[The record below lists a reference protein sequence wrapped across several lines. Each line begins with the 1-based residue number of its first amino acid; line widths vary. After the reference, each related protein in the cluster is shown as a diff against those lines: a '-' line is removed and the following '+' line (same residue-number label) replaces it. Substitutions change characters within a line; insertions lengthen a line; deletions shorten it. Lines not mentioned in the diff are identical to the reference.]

1 MDSMQTIWQKT
12 KESLRE
18 ELADTSIAAW
28 IEPLRPVSLQEG
40 KLTLSVPNQDILD
53 AVKARYAGFIQQSL
67 QIVSPMHAIE
77 PVYRLQSE
85 LAAAAP
91 KQPVRTSTLNPHYT
105 FDQFVVGKSNQFAW
119 AASMGVAKTPGT
131 KYNPLFIYGGTGL
144 GKTHLMHAI
153 GHEILQNNPDANV
166 LYVTS
171 EQFTNE
177 VISSMQNKEYGQ
189 KIHFRNRYR
198 NVDALLIDDIQFL
211 AKKEST
217 IEEFFH
223 TFNTLYEANKQII
236 ITTDKPPKEINMEDR
251 MRSRFEWGLL
261 ADISPPDYETRVAIL
276 RKKAEAEQ
284 IDIAEPD
291 VLEAIAMRVESN
303 IRELEGSLTRVIA
316 YSALTGRSIT
326 KALAEEALKD
336 YFTQKK
342 KIVTPRNIMQAVC
355 THFDIT
361 MEDLCGKRRSRD
373 IARPRQI
380 AMYMMRTMTELP
392 LEKIGSLLGGRNHTT
407 IMYACNLI
415 ASEIVTDPEMK
426 EMIDDLSA
434 RVTE

>member
-1 MDSMQTIWQKT
+1 
-12 KESLRE
+12 
-18 ELADTSIAAW
+18 
-28 IEPLRPVSLQEG
+28 
-40 KLTLSVPNQDILD
+40 
-53 AVKARYAGFIQQSL
+53 
-67 QIVSPMHAIE
+67 
-77 PVYRLQSE
+77 
-85 LAAAAP
+85 
-91 KQPVRTSTLNPHYT
+91 
-105 FDQFVVGKSNQFAW
+105 
-119 AASMGVAKTPGT
+119 
-131 KYNPLFIYGGTGL
+131 
-144 GKTHLMHAI
+144 
-153 GHEILQNNPDANV
+153 
-166 LYVTS
+166 
-171 EQFTNE
+171 
-177 VISSMQNKEYGQ
+177 
-189 KIHFRNRYR
+189 
-198 NVDALLIDDIQFL
+198 
-211 AKKEST
+211 
-217 IEEFFH
+217 
-223 TFNTLYEANKQII
+223 
-236 ITTDKPPKEINMEDR
+236 MEDR

-276 RKKAEAEQ
+276 RKKAEAEH

-415 ASEIVTDPEMK
+415 ASELLTDPEMK